1 MAQGMSPKDSDRE
14 KAMEVQEAV
23 KRQRVKYIISSYRLD
38 EANSQEFEDYLEMLM
53 AHYPWPLIELAL
65 VETLIHNW
73 VQVPMKRGYKFL
85 TQVHEQLQIWERY
98 VLIQTETAP
107 SIASTITP
115 EQFQQITNLDPSP
128 IFGIAN
134 LTQAGDRAASV

>member
-53 AHYPWPLIELAL
+53 ANYPWPLIELAL

-73 VQVPMKRGYKFL
+73 VQVPMKRGYEFL

>member
-73 VQVPMKRGYKFL
+73 VQVPMKRGYEFL